1 VIHIGGIQR
10 PERLI
15 MTQRPGHPSPRA
27 LFVVVLAAATL
38 VVTACSS
45 STAGPSS
52 TSAAGSSVPASA
64 AAVSSTAASSA
75 GPSSA
80 GTGSVAPASGE
91 PAYVAALQPQ
101 LDQLMKDLSI
111 TGAGV
116 LIRSPEG
123 DWSTTMGTRTWH
135 GTDPVTI
142 ADHIRIGSNTK
153 PMTGTVILQLV
164 DEGKISLDD
173 PVSKYRPDV
182 PNGDNITITQLLNM
196 SSGLGNYTLDPYLNE
211 QMDNNPGR
219 AWTPDELL
227 AMGYAQPVQFAP
239 GQGYYYSNT
248 NTVLLGVI
256 IEQLTGMPVAEA
268 FQQRIFDPLG
278 LTETSFPA
286 ITDATVPD
294 PHPTFYTWG
303 TNVGTIDTTAMS
315 PEVQAAALDGSRE
328 PIDTTDLNPSWGW
341 TAGAAISTAEDLA
354 DFVEALA
361 GGGLLSPELQAKRM
375 TDFNPTKPDDPTNDT
390 SYGLGI
396 GRIGSKYGHIG
407 EVPGTNSYMFYEPDQ
422 KITVITWTS
431 TAPAPNGTPP
441 AVALGDAAYA
451 AVTGSG

>member
-1 VIHIGGIQR
+1 
-10 PERLI
+10 
-15 MTQRPGHPSPRA
+15 M
-27 LFVVVLAAATL
+27 
-38 VVTACSS
+38 
-45 STAGPSS
+45 
-52 TSAAGSSVPASA
+52 
-64 AAVSSTAASSA
+64 
-75 GPSSA
+75 
-80 GTGSVAPASGE
+80 
-91 PAYVAALQPQ
+91 AALQPQ
-101 LDQLMKDLSI
+101 LDKLMKDLSI

-116 LIRSPEG
+116 LIRSPAG
-123 DWSTTMGTRTWH
+123 DWSTAMGTRTWH

-196 SSGLGNYTLDPYLNE
+196 SSGLGNYTVDPVLNE
-211 QMDNNPGR
+211 QQDNNPGR

-227 AMGYAQPVQFAP
+227 AMGYAQPVKFPP

-303 TNVGTIDTTAMS
+303 TNVGTIDSTVMS

-328 PIDTTDLNPSWGW
+328 PIDTTDLNPSWAW
-341 TAGAAISTAEDLA
+341 TAGAVISTAEDLA
-354 DFVEALA
+354 DFAEALA
-361 GGGLLSPELQAKRM
+361 GGGLLSPELQTKRM
-375 TDFNPTKPDDPTNDT
+375 TELNPTKPDKPEDNA

-396 GRIGSKYGHIG
+396 ARIGSMYGHIG
-407 EVPGTNSYMFYEPDQ
+407 ELPGTNSYMFYDPDN
-422 KITVITWTS
+422 KITIIAWTS

-441 AVALGDAAYA
+441 AVALGNAAYA
-451 AVTGSG
+451 AVTGTG